1 MTYYIHMLHTWR
13 YNIYA
18 SEVFQRGA
26 RRSSLPLLLAAS
38 SDLFGLYTG
47 TDAVASDTCASTYGA
62 ELFSTSIG
70 PPRRGY
76 APSWPPSAEYVAWPY

>member
-1 MTYYIHMLHTWR
+1 MTYYIHMLHTWK

-38 SDLFGLYTG
+38 SNLFGLYTG
-47 TDAVASDTCASTYGA
+47 TDAVASDTCAST
-62 ELFSTSIG
+62 LFSTSTR

-76 APSWPPSAEYVAWPY
+76 GPSWPPSAEYVAWT